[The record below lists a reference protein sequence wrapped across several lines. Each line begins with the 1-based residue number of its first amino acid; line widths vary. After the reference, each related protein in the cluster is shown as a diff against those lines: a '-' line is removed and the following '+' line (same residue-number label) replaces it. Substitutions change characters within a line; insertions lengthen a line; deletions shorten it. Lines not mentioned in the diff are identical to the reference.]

1 MNPNDIPNF
10 EAFLTLF
17 PEVELPITLTTD
29 AHVEFSRHN
38 VAIPDAFTRY
48 YLASVD
54 DDEAFTEYVA
64 CFKVPDTR
72 SFHAIVYWKA
82 GLLTYEY
89 IMATFDEAGE
99 LLDKRTIA
107 GTLADGDRLTRSVAT
122 IETDWLINI
131 VEGSE
136 NTDSDDALD
145 FNPSLSR
152 VTSLELN
159 ADGGIIVAEEV

>member
-1 MNPNDIPNF
+1 MNPNDIPDF
-10 EAFLTLF
+10 DRFLTLF

-48 YLASVD
+48 YLATAE
-54 DDEAFTEYVA
+54 DDEDFTEYVA
-64 CFKVPDTR
+64 CFKVPETR

-82 GLLTYEY
+82 GLLNYEY
-89 IMATFDEAGE
+89 IMATFDKQGE
-99 LLDKRTIA
+99 LLDKRSIA
-107 GTLADGDRLTRSVAT
+107 GTQADGDRVTRSVAT
-122 IETDWLINI
+122 IEADWLINV

-136 NTDSDDALD
+136 NTDSEDNLN
-145 FNPSLSR
+145 FNPALNR

-159 ADGGIIVAEEV
+159 ADGGITIAEEV